1 MKLTRREL
9 FQAGAA
15 GAVLGAAGCSP
26 GLKKLAFGPPPDLE
40 PPAGFEDA
48 DAALLYRIGFG
59 PAPGELE
66 RLHELGREAYIDR
79 QLAAAEEDSLELKFR
94 LSRLDV
100 LRLTES
106 DMHDLPEERIL
117 EQLQQAAILRAVHS
131 PNQLLE
137 RMSDFWT
144 NHFNIYAR
152 KGYAAWRKPGD
163 DLNVI
168 RKNALGKFPDLLKA
182 SAHSPAML
190 AYLDNQVNVKGVANE
205 NYAREL
211 MELHSLGVDGGYT
224 QKDVKE
230 VARCFT
236 GWTIERRFLRPR
248 GKFRFDP
255 ELHDD
260 GEKTVLGHRIP
271 AGGGV
276 EDGERVLEI
285 LGAHPA
291 TAKFI
296 GEKLARYFLGEEA
309 SPWPKRL
316 AESYLATGGDLKQMI
331 RPMLLSE
338 EMKRAKPIFKRPFD
352 FVVSSVRAF
361 GGQTD
366 GGKAIQG
373 HLEAMGQ
380 PLHQWPMPDGY
391 PDRTAAWTGSLLAR
405 WNFALALAHGEIDG
419 TSVDLERLPGK
430 SEAERRGNAARLALA
445 HTGNRAME
453 KVLSSCATDREAV
466 ALCLAAPGFQWR

>member
-1 MKLTRREL
+1 MNWTRREL
-9 FQAGAA
+9 LQAGTA
-15 GAVLGAAGCSP
+15 GAVLGASGCSP
-26 GLKKLAFGPPPDLE
+26 GLKKLAFGPPPKLE
-40 PPAGFEDA
+40 PPDRFEDA
-48 DAALLYRIGFG
+48 DAALLNRIGFG
-59 PAPGELE
+59 PAPGEREKL
-66 RLHELGREAYIDR
+66 RDLGRERYVER
-79 QLAAAEEDSLELKFR
+79 QLKTADEDSLELKFR

-106 DMHDLPEERIL
+106 DLHDIPEERIL
-117 EQLQQAAILRAVHS
+117 EQLQQAAILRAVYS

-168 RKNALGKFPDLLKA
+168 RKNALGSFPELLKA

-224 QKDVKE
+224 QQDVRE

-248 GKFRFDP
+248 GRFRFDP
-255 ELHDD
+255 DLHDA
-260 GEKTVLGHRIP
+260 GEKTVLGQKIP

-285 LGAHPA
+285 LSRHPS
-291 TAKFI
+291 TARFI
-296 GEKLARYFLGEEA
+296 GEKLARYFLGEA
-309 SPWPKRL
+309 AGPWSKRL
-316 AESYLATGGDLKQMI
+316 AETYMATNGNLKA
-331 RPMLLSE
+331 MLQPLLNSP
-338 EMKRAKPIFKRPFD
+338 EMAEGRPIFKRPFD
-352 FVVSSVRAF
+352 FVVSSIRAF
-361 GGQTD
+361 GGDTD
-366 GGKAIQG
+366 GGKPIQR

-380 PLHQWPMPDGY
+380 PLHEWPMPDGY

-405 WNFALALAHGEIDG
+405 WNFALALANGEIAG
-419 TSVDLERLPGK
+419 TSVDLSRLPGN
-430 SEAERRGNAARLALA
+430 SASSRRETAARLALA
-445 HTGNRAME
+445 HTGAGS
-453 KVLSSCATDREAV
+453 LAAALGQCADDREAV
-466 ALCLAAPGFQWR
+466 ALCLASPGFQWR

>member
-1 MKLTRREL
+1 VKLTRREL
-9 FQAGAA
+9 IQAGAA
-15 GAVLGAAGCSP
+15 GAALGAAGCSP
-26 GLKKLAFGPPPDLE
+26 GLKKLAFGPEAKLAPP
-40 PPAGFEDA
+40 PKFEDA
-48 DAALLYRIGFG
+48 DAALLNRIGFG

-66 RLHELGREAYIDR
+66 RLKELGREAYIDR
-79 QLAAAEEDSLELKFR
+79 QLAADQEEPLELKFR

-106 DMHDLPEERIL
+106 DLHDLPEERIIQ
-117 EQLQQAAILRAVHS
+117 QLQQAAILRAVHS

-163 DLNVI
+163 ELEVI
-168 RKNALGKFPDLLKA
+168 RKNALGSFPTLLKA

-224 QKDVKE
+224 QQDVRE

-255 ELHDD
+255 DLHDD
-260 GEKTVLGHRIP
+260 GEKTVLGVRIP

-276 EDGERVLEI
+276 EDGEQVLDI
-285 LGAHPA
+285 LAKHPS

-296 GEKLARYFLGEEA
+296 GEKLARYFFG
-309 SPWPKRL
+309 PNDNDWPEKL
-316 AESYLATGGDLKQMI
+316 AKSYVETGGDLKAML

-338 EMKRAKPIFKRPFD
+338 TMRKPWPIFKRPFD
-352 FVVSSVRAF
+352 YVVSSVRAF
-361 GGQTD
+361 GGSTD
-366 GGKAIQG
+366 GGRAIQS

-405 WNFALALAHGEIDG
+405 WNYALALTDGGVDG
-419 TSVDLERLPGK
+419 TSLDLSRLPGDGPLAK
-430 SEAERRGNAARLALA
+430 RQSAARLALA
-445 HTGNRAME
+445 HTGFDAIEEALAQCEN
-453 KVLSSCATDREAV
+453 DQEAV
-466 ALCLAAPGFQWR
+466 ALCLASPGFQWR